1 LTLGA
6 AGEPA
11 YDEEFIFDG
20 VFMANVLL
28 VDDEPDF
35 VAAATEMLQLHGHTV
50 ESAERLES
58 ARRLL
63 VGAVPD
69 VLLLDLMLPD
79 GNGLELLEELRASPV
94 KRVVFITGHPG
105 IKSLIKN
112 LSGPSVSYLTKPIGS
127 SELLRTVETE
137 AETAAAPASTEGGG
151 NLHFG
156 CLIGESPAMQ
166 TVYEQ
171 IDKVART
178 PSPVLIL
185 GETGTG
191 KELVAESI
199 HRASGRPGQ
208 FVAVNCGS
216 LSRELAASELFGHEK
231 GSFTGAVRRHPGFFK
246 RADGGTLFLDE
257 LAEMPLE
264 LQPHFLR
271 VLETGSVLP
280 VGSEREVPIDARTV
294 AATNRDPKKAI
305 ADKALREDLYY
316 RLSVF
321 PITLPPLRA
330 RIQDVP
336 LLVDHFL
343 SQAQTAG
350 AQGRKFSAE
359 DAARLRAYH
368 WPGNVRELRHVVLR
382 AAIMSDPNDSSL
394 RLPERFDSP
403 FNEPNGQQGLA
414 IGRSIRDVE
423 RELIMRTLEHLNGD
437 KRAAA
442 ETLGISLNTLY
453 NRLNAYEA
461 AGIAAPPASPP

>member
-1 LTLGA
+1 
-6 AGEPA
+6 
-11 YDEEFIFDG
+11 
-20 VFMANVLL
+20 MANVLL

-35 VAAATEMLQLHGHTV
+35 VAAAKEILQLHGHTV
-50 ESAERLES
+50 VSAERLES

-63 VGAVPD
+63 GGKAPD
-69 VLLLDLMLPD
+69 VVLLDLMLPD
-79 GNGLELLEELRASPV
+79 GNGLELLDELRNSPV

-127 SELLRTVETE
+127 TELLRIVETDTDT
-137 AETAAAPASTEGGG
+137 ETESPSAAGAG

-156 CLIGESPAMQ
+156 CLVGESPAMLA
-166 TVYEQ
+166 VYEQ
-171 IDKVART
+171 IEKVGRT

-199 HRASGRPGQ
+199 HRASARPAQ

-280 VGSEREVPIDARTV
+280 VGSEREVPVDARIV

-305 ADKALREDLYY
+305 ADKVLREDLYY

-321 PITLPPLRA
+321 PITLPPQRA

-336 LLVDHFL
+336 LLVEHFL
-343 SQAQTAG
+343 SQAQTSG
-350 AQGRKFSAE
+350 AEGRRFSAE
-359 DAARLRAYH
+359 DTARLRGYH

-382 AAIMSDPNDSSL
+382 AAIMSDPSDSTL
-394 RLPERFDSP
+394 RLPQRFDSP
-403 FNEPNGQQGLA
+403 FNEPNGQHGLE

-461 AGIAAPPASPP
+461 AGISAPASPAPP

>member
-1 LTLGA
+1 
-6 AGEPA
+6 
-11 YDEEFIFDG
+11 
-20 VFMANVLL
+20 MANVLL

-35 VAAATEMLQLHGHTV
+35 VAAAKEMLQLHGHTV
-50 ESAERLES
+50 ASAERLET

-63 VGAVPD
+63 SGPPPD

-127 SELLRTVETE
+127 TELLRMVE
-137 AETAAAPASTEGGG
+137 ADSDASTSASAQDGSD
-151 NLHFG
+151 LHFG

-166 TVYEQ
+166 AVYEQ
-171 IDKVART
+171 IEKVART

-199 HRASGRPGQ
+199 HRASTRPGE

-280 VGSEREVPIDARTV
+280 VGSEREVAVDGRIV

-343 SQAQTAG
+343 SGAPAG
-350 AQGRKFSAE
+350 AQGRNFSAE
-359 DAARLRAYH
+359 DSARLCAYH

-382 AAIMSDPNDSSL
+382 AAIMSDPDDTLL
-394 RLPERFDSP
+394 RLPERLDSALS
-403 FNEPNGQQGLA
+403 ESNGQQGFA

-423 RELIMRTLEHLNGD
+423 RELIMGTLEHLNGD

-461 AGIAAPPASPP
+461 AGISTPPAAS

>member
-1 LTLGA
+1 
-6 AGEPA
+6 
-11 YDEEFIFDG
+11 
-20 VFMANVLL
+20 MANVLL

-35 VAAATEMLQLHGHTV
+35 VAAAKEMLQLHGHTV

-58 ARRLL
+58 ARRML
-63 VGAVPD
+63 GGTPPD

-127 SELLRTVETE
+127 TELLRTVETD
-137 AETAAAPASTEGGG
+137 AATEGAVATQSG

-166 TVYEQ
+166 AVYEQ
-171 IDKVART
+171 IEKVART

-246 RADGGTLFLDE
+246 RADGGSLFLDE
-257 LAEMPLE
+257 LAEMPIE

-280 VGSEREVPIDARTV
+280 VGSEREVPVDARIV

-305 ADKALREDLYY
+305 GDKALREDLYY

-350 AQGRKFSAE
+350 AEGRKFSAE
-359 DAARLRAYH
+359 DAARLRSYH

-382 AAIMSDPNDSSL
+382 AAIMSDPNDSAL

-461 AGIAAPPASPP
+461 AGIAAPAGPPPSPP

>member
-1 LTLGA
+1 
-6 AGEPA
+6 
-11 YDEEFIFDG
+11 
-20 VFMANVLL
+20 
-28 VDDEPDF
+28 
-35 VAAATEMLQLHGHTV
+35 
-50 ESAERLES
+50 
-58 ARRLL
+58 
-63 VGAVPD
+63 
-69 VLLLDLMLPD
+69 
-79 GNGLELLEELRASPV
+79 
-94 KRVVFITGHPG
+94 
-105 IKSLIKN
+105 
-112 LSGPSVSYLTKPIGS
+112 
-127 SELLRTVETE
+127 
-137 AETAAAPASTEGGG
+137 
-151 NLHFG
+151 
-156 CLIGESPAMQ
+156 
-166 TVYEQ
+166 
-171 IDKVART
+171 
-178 PSPVLIL
+178 
-185 GETGTG
+185 
-191 KELVAESI
+191 
-199 HRASGRPGQ
+199 
-208 FVAVNCGS
+208 
-216 LSRELAASELFGHEK
+216 
-231 GSFTGAVRRHPGFFK
+231 
-246 RADGGTLFLDE
+246 
-257 LAEMPLE
+257 
-264 LQPHFLR
+264 

-280 VGSEREVPIDARTV
+280 VGSEREFPVDARTV

-343 SQAQTAG
+343 TQAQG
-350 AQGRKFSAE
+350 ASGSETRRFSAE

-382 AAIMSDPNDSSL
+382 AAIMSDPNDSVL

-461 AGIAAPPASPP
+461 AGIAPPTSPPP

>member
-1 LTLGA
+1 
-6 AGEPA
+6 
-11 YDEEFIFDG
+11 
-20 VFMANVLL
+20 MANVLL

-35 VAAATEMLQLHGHTV
+35 VAAATEMLQLHGHRV

-63 VGAVPD
+63 GGAAPD

-127 SELLRTVETE
+127 SELLRTVESDT
-137 AETAAAPASTEGGG
+137 TAPDSPAVEGSG

-156 CLIGESPAMQ
+156 CLIGESPAMLA
-166 TVYEQ
+166 VYEQ
-171 IDKVART
+171 IEKVART

-199 HRASGRPGQ
+199 HRASARPGQ

-280 VGSEREVPIDARTV
+280 VGSEREVPVDARTV

-336 LLVDHFL
+336 LLVEHFL
-343 SQAQTAG
+343 NQAQTAG
-350 AQGRKFSAE
+350 AQGRRFSAE
-359 DAARLRAYH
+359 DSARLRAYH

-382 AAIMSDPNDSSL
+382 AAIMSDPNDSVL

-461 AGIAAPPASPP
+461 AGMSTAPAAPSSP

>member
-1 LTLGA
+1 VTWA
-6 AGEPA
+6 RPTKSA
-11 YDEEFIFDG
+11 YNEEVVFGG

-35 VAAATEMLQLHGHTV
+35 VAAAKEMLQLHGHTV
-50 ESAERLES
+50 ESAERLEV

-63 VGAVPD
+63 GGSVPD

-79 GNGLELLEELRASPV
+79 GNGLELLDELRNSPV

-127 SELLRTVETE
+127 TELLRTVETD
-137 AETAAAPASTEGGG
+137 TDTEGPSVASGG

-156 CLIGESPAMQ
+156 CLVGESPAMLA
-166 TVYEQ
+166 VYEQ
-171 IDKVART
+171 IEKVGRT

-343 SQAQTAG
+343 GQAQTAG
-350 AQGRKFSAE
+350 AEGRRFSAE

-382 AAIMSDPNDSSL
+382 AAIMSDPNDSML
-394 RLPERFDSP
+394 RLPQRFDSP

-461 AGIAAPPASPP
+461 AGIGAPASPLTP

>member
-1 LTLGA
+1 
-6 AGEPA
+6 
-11 YDEEFIFDG
+11 
-20 VFMANVLL
+20 MANVLL

-63 VGAVPD
+63 GGAVPD

-79 GNGLELLEELRASPV
+79 GNGLELLEELRESPV

-127 SELLRTVETE
+127 TELLRTVE
-137 AETAAAPASTEGGG
+137 ADASPQNGSAAGVNG

-156 CLIGESPAMQ
+156 CLVGESPAMLS
-166 TVYEQ
+166 VYEQ
-171 IDKVART
+171 IEKVART

-199 HRASGRPGQ
+199 HRASARPGQ

-257 LAEMPLE
+257 LAEMPVE

-280 VGSEREVPIDARTV
+280 VGSEREVPVDARTV

-343 SQAQTAG
+343 GQAQTASG
-350 AQGRKFSAE
+350 PETRRFSSE
-359 DAARLRAYH
+359 DGARLRGYH

-382 AAIMSDPNDSSL
+382 AAIMTDPNESAL

-461 AGIAAPPASPP
+461 AGMAPPAAPPPTP

>member
-1 LTLGA
+1 
-6 AGEPA
+6 
-11 YDEEFIFDG
+11 
-20 VFMANVLL
+20 MANVLL

-35 VAAATEMLQLHGHTV
+35 VAAAKEMLQLHGHTV

-63 VGAVPD
+63 GGAAPD

-79 GNGLELLEELRASPV
+79 GNGLELLEELRESPV

-127 SELLRTVETE
+127 SELLRTVETDAPTE
-137 AETAAAPASTEGGG
+137 GSAAPGSAD
-151 NLHFG
+151 LHFG
-156 CLIGESPAMQ
+156 CLVGESPAMLS
-166 TVYEQ
+166 VYEQ
-171 IDKVART
+171 IEKVART

-257 LAEMPLE
+257 LAEMPIE

-280 VGSEREVPIDARTV
+280 VGSEREVPVDARTV

-330 RIQDVP
+330 RVQDIP

-343 SQAQTAG
+343 AQAQPGG
-350 AQGRKFSAE
+350 AETRRFSAE
-359 DAARLRAYH
+359 DGARLRAYH

-382 AAIMSDPNDSSL
+382 AAIMTDPNDSVL

-461 AGIAAPPASPP
+461 AGIGAPAAPSAQ

>member
-1 LTLGA
+1 
-6 AGEPA
+6 
-11 YDEEFIFDG
+11 
-20 VFMANVLL
+20 MANVLL

-35 VAAATEMLQLHGHTV
+35 VAAAKEMLQLHGHTV
-50 ESAERLES
+50 ASAERLES

-63 VGAVPD
+63 GGTPPD

-79 GNGLELLEELRASPV
+79 GNGLELLEELRSSPV

-127 SELLRTVETE
+127 TELLRTVETD
-137 AETAAAPASTEGGG
+137 ADTDNASATATANA

-156 CLIGESPAMQ
+156 CLIGESPAMLA
-166 TVYEQ
+166 VYEQ
-171 IDKVART
+171 IEKVGRT

-199 HRASGRPGQ
+199 HRASGRPAQ

-257 LAEMPLE
+257 LAEMPIE

-280 VGSEREVPIDARTV
+280 VGSEREVPVDARIV

-350 AQGRKFSAE
+350 AEGRKFSAE
-359 DAARLRAYH
+359 DSARLRAYH

-382 AAIMSDPNDSSL
+382 AAIMSDPNDTVL

-442 ETLGISLNTLY
+442 ETLGISLNTLH

-461 AGIAAPPASPP
+461 AGVGAPAAPSAP

>member
-1 LTLGA
+1 
-6 AGEPA
+6 
-11 YDEEFIFDG
+11 
-20 VFMANVLL
+20 MANVLL

-35 VAAATEMLQLHGHTV
+35 VAAATEMLQLHGHRV

-63 VGAVPD
+63 GGAAPD

-127 SELLRTVETE
+127 SELLRTVESDS
-137 AETAAAPASTEGGG
+137 AAPEAAPVEGSG

-156 CLIGESPAMQ
+156 CLIGESPAMLA
-166 TVYEQ
+166 VYEQ
-171 IDKVART
+171 IEKVART

-199 HRASGRPGQ
+199 HRASARPGQ

-280 VGSEREVPIDARTV
+280 VGSEREVPVDARTV

-336 LLVDHFL
+336 LLVEHFL

-350 AQGRKFSAE
+350 AQGRRFSAE

-382 AAIMSDPNDSSL
+382 AAIMSDPNDSVL

-461 AGIAAPPASPP
+461 AGIATPPAAPSSP

>member
-1 LTLGA
+1 
-6 AGEPA
+6 
-11 YDEEFIFDG
+11 
-20 VFMANVLL
+20 MANVLL

-35 VAAATEMLQLHGHTV
+35 VAAAKEMLQLHGHNV

-63 VGAVPD
+63 GGVAPD

-79 GNGLELLEELRASPV
+79 GNGLELLEELRDSPV

-127 SELLRTVETE
+127 TELLRTVETD
-137 AETAAAPASTEGGG
+137 ASTESGGSTVG

-156 CLIGESPAMQ
+156 CLIGESPAMLS
-166 TVYEQ
+166 VYEQ
-171 IDKVART
+171 IEKVART

-199 HRASGRPGQ
+199 HRASARPGQ

-321 PITLPPLRA
+321 PITLPPLRS
-330 RIQDVP
+330 RVQDVP

-343 SQAQTAG
+343 GQAKTASG
-350 AQGRKFSAE
+350 VETRRFSPE
-359 DAARLRAYH
+359 DSARLRSYH

-382 AAIMSDPNDSSL
+382 AAIMTDPNESAL

-453 NRLNAYEA
+453 NRLNAYEP
-461 AGIAAPPASPP
+461 AGISAPPPPATP

>member
-1 LTLGA
+1 
-6 AGEPA
+6 
-11 YDEEFIFDG
+11 
-20 VFMANVLL
+20 MAKVLL

-35 VAAATEMLQLHGHTV
+35 VAAAIEMVQLHGHTV
-50 ESAERLES
+50 ESAARLED
-58 ARRLL
+58 ARRILSSN
-63 VGAVPD
+63 VPD

-79 GNGLELLEELRASPV
+79 GNGLELLDELRNSPV

-127 SELLRTVETE
+127 TELLRTVETD
-137 AETAAAPASTEGGG
+137 TDTEGPSVTGGG

-156 CLIGESPAMQ
+156 CLVGESPAMLA
-166 TVYEQ
+166 VYEQ
-171 IDKVART
+171 IEKVGRT

-350 AQGRKFSAE
+350 AEGRRFAAE
-359 DAARLRAYH
+359 DSARLRAYH

-382 AAIMSDPNDSSL
+382 AAIMSDPNDSTL
-394 RLPERFDSP
+394 RLPQRFDSP

-461 AGIAAPPASPP
+461 AGIGAPASPATP

>member
-1 LTLGA
+1 
-6 AGEPA
+6 
-11 YDEEFIFDG
+11 
-20 VFMANVLL
+20 MANVLL

-35 VAAATEMLQLHGHTV
+35 VAAAKEMLQLHGHTV

-58 ARRLL
+58 ARRMLG
-63 VGAVPD
+63 GAVPD

-79 GNGLELLEELRASPV
+79 GNGLELLDELRASPV

-105 IKSLIKN
+105 IKSLIKS

-127 SELLRTVETE
+127 AELLRTVETDSGS
-137 AETAAAPASTEGGG
+137 AETSTTAGTG

-156 CLIGESPAMQ
+156 CLIGESPAMLA
-166 TVYEQ
+166 VYEQ
-171 IDKVART
+171 IEKVART

-280 VGSEREVPIDARTV
+280 VGSEREVPVDARTV

-305 ADKALREDLYY
+305 GDKALREDLYY

-336 LLVDHFL
+336 LLVDYFL

-350 AQGRKFSAE
+350 AEGRRFSAE
-359 DAARLRAYH
+359 DTARLRAYH

-382 AAIMSDPNDSSL
+382 AAIMTDPNDSVL

-461 AGIAAPPASPP
+461 AGMAAPTSPTP

>member
-1 LTLGA
+1 
-6 AGEPA
+6 
-11 YDEEFIFDG
+11 
-20 VFMANVLL
+20 MANVLL

-35 VAAATEMLQLHGHTV
+35 VAAAKEMLQLHGHTV

-63 VGAVPD
+63 GGVTPD

-127 SELLRTVETE
+127 TELLRTVETDADTE
-137 AETAAAPASTEGGG
+137 NTAPAGNS

-156 CLIGESPAMQ
+156 CLIGESPAMLS
-166 TVYEQ
+166 VYEQ
-171 IDKVART
+171 IEKVART

-280 VGSEREVPIDARTV
+280 VGSEREVPVDARTV

-305 ADKALREDLYY
+305 GDKALREDLYY

-336 LLVDHFL
+336 LLVEHFL
-343 SQAQTAG
+343 AQAQTGAG
-350 AQGRKFSAE
+350 AETRRFGPE
-359 DAARLRAYH
+359 DAARLRAYQ

-382 AAIMSDPNDSSL
+382 AAIMSDPNDSVL

-403 FNEPNGQQGLA
+403 FNEPNGHQGLA

-461 AGIAAPPASPP
+461 AGMGAPASPATP

>member
-1 LTLGA
+1 
-6 AGEPA
+6 
-11 YDEEFIFDG
+11 
-20 VFMANVLL
+20 MANVLL

-35 VAAATEMLQLHGHTV
+35 VAAAKEMLQLHGHTV
-50 ESAERLES
+50 VSAERLES

-63 VGAVPD
+63 SGKAPD
-69 VLLLDLMLPD
+69 VVLLDLMLPD
-79 GNGLELLEELRASPV
+79 GNGLELLDELRNSPV

-127 SELLRTVETE
+127 TELLRIVETD
-137 AETAAAPASTEGGG
+137 AETESPSAVGGG

-156 CLIGESPAMQ
+156 CLVGESPAMLA
-166 TVYEQ
+166 VYEQ
-171 IDKVART
+171 IEKVGRT

-199 HRASGRPGQ
+199 HRASGRPAQ

-280 VGSEREVPIDARTV
+280 VGSEREVPVDARIV

-336 LLVDHFL
+336 LLVEHFL
-343 SQAQTAG
+343 TQAQTSG
-350 AQGRKFSAE
+350 AEGRRFSAE
-359 DAARLRAYH
+359 DTARLRAYH

-382 AAIMSDPNDSSL
+382 AAIMSDPSDSTL
-394 RLPERFDSP
+394 RLPQRFDSP
-403 FNEPNGQQGLA
+403 FNEPNGQHGLE

-461 AGIAAPPASPP
+461 AGIAAPASPAPP

>member
-1 LTLGA
+1 
-6 AGEPA
+6 
-11 YDEEFIFDG
+11 
-20 VFMANVLL
+20 MANVLL

-63 VGAVPD
+63 GGVPPD

-127 SELLRTVETE
+127 SELLRTVETDVDR
-137 AETAAAPASTEGGG
+137 STGSNGATIG

-156 CLIGESPAMQ
+156 CLIGESPAMLA
-166 TVYEQ
+166 VYEQ
-171 IDKVART
+171 IEKVART

-199 HRASGRPGQ
+199 HRASERPGQ

-257 LAEMPLE
+257 LAEMPVE

-280 VGSEREVPIDARTV
+280 VGSEREVPVDARTV
-294 AATNRDPKKAI
+294 AA
-305 ADKALREDLYY
+305 
-316 RLSVF
+316 
-321 PITLPPLRA
+321 PPL
-330 RIQDVP
+330 
-336 LLVDHFL
+336 
-343 SQAQTAG
+343 
-350 AQGRKFSAE
+350 
-359 DAARLRAYH
+359 
-368 WPGNVRELRHVVLR
+368 
-382 AAIMSDPNDSSL
+382 
-394 RLPERFDSP
+394 
-403 FNEPNGQQGLA
+403 
-414 IGRSIRDVE
+414 
-423 RELIMRTLEHLNGD
+423 
-437 KRAAA
+437 
-442 ETLGISLNTLY
+442 
-453 NRLNAYEA
+453 
-461 AGIAAPPASPP
+461 